1 MDMLRAPEIP
11 ANPSVESQKKKKPLK
26 RRRDDAEKRP
36 EKEWRLLRTK
46 MEYIHIHMRME
57 G

>member
-11 ANPSVESQKKKKPLK
+11 ANPSVESQKPKPLK
-26 RRRDDAEKRP
+26 RRRDETEKRQ
-36 EKEWRLLRTK
+36 EKGWRLLRTK
-46 MEYIHIHMRME
+46 MEFIHIHMRME